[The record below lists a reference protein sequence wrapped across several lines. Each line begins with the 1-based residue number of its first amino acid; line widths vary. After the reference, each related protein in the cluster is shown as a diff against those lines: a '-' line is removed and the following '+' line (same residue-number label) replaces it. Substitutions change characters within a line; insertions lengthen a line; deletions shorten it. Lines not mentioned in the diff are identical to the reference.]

1 MDERLNQDRVCTMQ
15 ASHTRRDN
23 RQHITSHVDPCGTH
37 VVTHWTITF
46 ISHAASDSC
55 RNQDQI
61 SGCWGAWVSVLTCL
75 VSHPSGAC
83 GLQLVRCHHW
93 EKHRGSVPPTTSCP
107 PLLSHLQVKASL
119 GKWEAAS
126 LAGSPRG
133 EMGSVR
139 RGVRPAFTEAV
150 GVSPR
155 SGPVSGTPVCFSL
168 FSLRL
173 REEGGLIFG
182 A

>member
-1 MDERLNQDRVCTMQ
+1 MQ
-15 ASHTRRDN
+15 ASHTRRDD

-37 VVTHWTITF
+37 VVAHWTITF
-46 ISHAASDSC
+46 ISHAASDS
-55 RNQDQI
+55 RGNQDQI
-61 SGCWGAWVSVLTCL
+61 SGCWGAGVSVLTHL
-75 VSHPSGAC
+75 VSQPTGGC

-93 EKHRGSVPPTTSCP
+93 EKRRSSVPATTSCP
-107 PLLSHLQVKASL
+107 PLFSHLQVKASL
-119 GKWEAAS
+119 RKWAAAS

-139 RGVRPAFTEAV
+139 RGVRPACTDAV
-150 GVSPR
+150 GVALR

-173 REEGGLIFG
+173 GEEGGLIFG